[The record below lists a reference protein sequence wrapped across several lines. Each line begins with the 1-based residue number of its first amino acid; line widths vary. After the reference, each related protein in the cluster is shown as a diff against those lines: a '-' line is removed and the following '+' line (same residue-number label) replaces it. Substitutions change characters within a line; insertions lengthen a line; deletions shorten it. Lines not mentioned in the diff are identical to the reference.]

1 MSKRGDIE
9 YLIDIREAMGRIEI
23 YIKKIDYKLVWETIK
38 KRIPSA
44 DLQRGEKIGNMISD
58 IKDGVDRAY
67 ENNMRM
73 INLALIIYSYV
84 KMMKK

>member
-38 KRIPSA
+38 KRIP
-44 DLQRGEKIGNMISD
+44 KI
-58 IKDGVDRAY
+58 KPQ
-67 ENNMRM
+67 
-73 INLALIIYSYV
+73 INQILKKLEYKIY
-84 KMMKK
+84 